1 MRAMLCVGVAYFLIG
16 VLAPVFTLAS
26 QGALNGFNKDGMTWA
41 FVSGTLGA
49 VGALGALF
57 FGFCTW
63 GGVRIWRRRQR
74 FLAQGGHTAK
84 VFD

>member
-1 MRAMLCVGVAYFLIG
+1 MEML
-16 VLAPVFTLAS
+16 
-26 QGALNGFNKDGMTWA
+26 
-41 FVSGTLGA
+41 A

-74 FLAQGGHTAK
+74 FLVQGGHAAK